1 MSIHLLYTESRD
13 VRDGAE
19 AGFTYPRGHSVT
31 SIGTALLCTKSRTR
45 GVDQFTSSNQSG
57 NKQKKKTGGKGK
69 KKHQFTRSNI
79 SKNKIEKKKKVYI
92 YKVLYKVDKTAQKS
106 L

>member
-19 AGFTYPRGHSVT
+19 AGFTYPRRHSVT
-31 SIGTALLCTKSRTR
+31 SIGTALLYTKSRTR
-45 GVDQFTSSNQSG
+45 GVDQFTSSNQKW
-57 NKQKKKTGGKGK
+57 KQKKKERGK

-79 SKNKIEKKKKVYI
+79 SKNKIRKKKKVYI